1 MLERDQRD
9 NEGEEDGQSDCQ
21 RCAGVLN
28 QPDEPVE
35 TGGRVVGRVA
45 TVLGISQASSP
56 SSVKPYSRWRMALI
70 GQRRRG
76 GRSPTRRCPPGIG
89 PIEGPIPPL
98 KAPGEL
104 SAPRSRRRK
113 PVTDAPRP
121 LRRADEPL
129 SKSSGL
135 RRPGST
141 GPEAI
146 AEGPTRAARDRLD
159 QGDELEEGTSV
170 PYVRRRA
177 EAALR
182 RPHILPRG
190 SAPSVP
196 ARLRRPPAPFAPRA
210 RR

>member
-1 MLERDQRD
+1 MAR
-9 NEGEEDGQSDCQ
+9 
-21 RCAGVLN
+21 
-28 QPDEPVE
+28 
-35 TGGRVVGRVA
+35 A
-45 TVLGISQASSP
+45 TVSAAPEFSISPTSP
-56 SSVKPYSRWRMALI
+56 SRREAESSGVSRLSWGSAKRPPLHRVKPYSRWRMALI